1 MGQGVFI
8 HFLRKLPKSRP
19 FLSFAFTPESRT
31 IYRLENSLSPPDRET
46 RVHKPSLAIFVLA
59 SATLLCLEKASAQ
72 TQTTSQLS
80 YGSQASSALS
90 TSAPA
95 PAPVAAVSRTIKATH
110 YRLQGGQAKLDF
122 HGTDQMQRASGEA
135 KVEGKK
141 TNFEIDAKFQ
151 GFEDATKFG
160 LEYLTYVLWAIS
172 PEGRPVNLGELTLD
186 HHGNAQVKA
195 YTDLQT
201 FGMIVTAE
209 PYFAVSQPGNLV
221 VAESNSLSGASTD
234 VDAKYELAPR
244 GTYSATN
251 SHIND
256 AIFGIDPKTPLELF
270 EARNAVRIAHIAD
283 ADKYAASILSKA
295 GQQLLNAETLYRQK
309 QKKETVGVAAKE
321 ATETAEEARL
331 MAVKKKAEE
340 DAQAAAAAREAK
352 ARADAA
358 AESQRRAE
366 AEAARQAA
374 EKARAEA
381 EQAKAEAE
389 RMKQE
394 AIAAAQEAAR
404 QKAEAEKAKQAAID
418 QQQALAADAAQARLD
433 AQKSESLREQAERE
447 KQDLRARLL
456 QQLNSILATRDSAR
470 GLVANMSDVL
480 FRSGSYEL
488 APGARERLAKVSGI
502 VLAYPSLHVSIEG
515 HTDSVGTDDYNQT
528 LSERRAQAVRD
539 YFVQQGIA
547 STAVE
552 AHGYGKTEPIASND
566 TPEGRQQNRRVEL
579 VLSGDAIGNSLDE
592 PAQGPATSAAAAPR
606 Q

>member
-1 MGQGVFI
+1 V
-8 HFLRKLPKSRP
+8 
-19 FLSFAFTPESRT
+19 
-31 IYRLENSLSPPDRET
+31 N
-46 RVHKPSLAIFVLA
+46 KPSLALFVLA
-59 SATLLCLEKASAQ
+59 AVAFVSAQ
-72 TQTTSQLS
+72 TQTPSPSNSTAAQI
-80 YGSQASSALS
+80 GPTATGNGALMG
-90 TSAPA
+90 APA
-95 PAPVAAVSRTIKATH
+95 QTAARTIKASH
-110 YRLQGGQAKLDF
+110 YRLQGGSAKIDF
-122 HGTDQMQRASGEA
+122 HGSDQMQRALGEA

-172 PEGRPVNLGELTLD
+172 PQGRPVNLGELTLD
-186 HHGNAQVKA
+186 HHGNAELKA

-209 PYFAVSQPGNLV
+209 PYFAVSQPSSLV

-270 EARNAVRIAHIAD
+270 EARNAVRIAHIAE
-283 ADKYAASILSKA
+283 ADKYAGSILSKA
-295 GQQLLNAETLYRQK
+295 GQQLLNAESLYRQK
-309 QKKETVGVAAKE
+309 QKKEAVAIAAKE

-340 DAQAAAAAREAK
+340 EAQAAAAAREAK
-352 ARADAA
+352 ARADAEA
-358 AESQRRAE
+358 QAQRRAE
-366 AEAARQAA
+366 AETARQAA
-374 EKARAEA
+374 EKARLEA

-394 AIAAAQEAAR
+394 ALAAAQEAAR
-404 QKAEAEKAKQAAID
+404 QKEEAEKAKQAAID

-433 AQKSESLREQAERE
+433 AQKAESLREQAERE

-488 APGARERLAKVSGI
+488 ATGARERLAKVSGI

-515 HTDSVGTDDYNQT
+515 HTDSVGGDDYNQT
-528 LSERRAQAVRD
+528 LSERRAEAVRD
-539 YFVQQGIA
+539 YFVQQGIP
-547 STAVE
+547 SGSVE
-552 AHGYGKTEPIASND
+552 AHGFGKNEPIASND
-566 TPEGRQQNRRVEL
+566 TAEGRAQNRRVEL
-579 VLSGDAIGNSLDE
+579 VLSGDAIGAGLDE
-592 PAQGPATSAAAAPR
+592 PAQGPATSAAAAPHN
-606 Q
+606 